1 MTNTIRKNFYDAYRS
16 VPSHQPGGDASV
28 RVGVKSDGNSVKQ
41 CAGADDYGGSVWFRR
56 RICFVTDVQM
66 DGFTF
71 SRREVIERPRNE
83 TEYWLLETVR
93 RQSQQV
99 GIAMPQVAIYQAPD
113 INAFATGA
121 RRDASLVAVSTGL
134 LQNMSRDEAEAV
146 IAHEI
151 SHVANGDMVTMTL
164 IQGVVNTFVI
174 FISRLIAQIAA
185 GFLSGDRDGESNSPG
200 NPMVYFAV
208 SMVLELVFG
217 ILASI
222 ITMWFSRHREFHAD
236 AGSAKLVGR
245 EKMIAALQRLKTS
258 YEPQEAGSMMAFCI
272 NGKSKTF
279 SELFM
284 SHPPLDKRI
293 EALRSGQYLK

>member
-1 MTNTIRKNFYDAYRS
+1 MMRIALFLLTNLAVMVVFGLVLSLTGVQHNSMAGLIIMAGVFGFGGSIVSLLMSKWMALRS
-16 VPSHQPGGDASV
+16 VGG
-28 RVGVKSDGNSVKQ
+28 
-41 CAGADDYGGSVWFRR
+41 
-56 RICFVTDVQM
+56 
-66 DGFTF
+66 
-71 SRREVIERPRNE
+71 EVIEQPRDE
-83 TEYWLLETVR
+83 TERWLLDTVR
-93 RQSQQV
+93 MQSQQA
-99 GIAMPQVAIYQAPD
+99 GIAMPQVAIYHAPD

-121 RRDASLVAVSTGL
+121 RRDSSLVAVSTGL

-151 SHVANGDMVTMTL
+151 SHIANGDMVTMTL
-164 IQGVVNTFVI
+164 VQGVVNTFVI
-174 FISRLIAQIAA
+174 FISRIIAQIVT
-185 GFLSGDRDGESNSPG
+185 GFLSGNRDDGEESGNG
-200 NPMVYFAV
+200 NPLVYMAV

-222 ITMWFSRHREFHAD
+222 ITMWFSRYREFHAD

-258 YEPQEAGSMMAFCI
+258 YEPQEASSMMAFCI
-272 NGKSKTF
+272 NGKSKSL

-293 EALRSGQYLK
+293 EALRSGEYLK

>member
-1 MTNTIRKNFYDAYRS
+1 MMRIALFLMTNLAVMVVFGLVLSLTGIRSSSVMGLMIMAGLFGFGGAFVSLLMSKWMALRS
-16 VPSHQPGGDASV
+16 VGG
-28 RVGVKSDGNSVKQ
+28 
-41 CAGADDYGGSVWFRR
+41 
-56 RICFVTDVQM
+56 
-66 DGFTF
+66 
-71 SRREVIERPRNE
+71 EVIEQPRND
-83 TEYWLLETVR
+83 TERWLMNVVS
-93 RQSQQV
+93 RQSQQA
-99 GIAMPQVAIYQAPD
+99 GIKMPQVAIYHAPD

-134 LQNMSRDEAEAV
+134 LQSMSQDEAEAV

-151 SHVANGDMVTMTL
+151 SHISNGDMVTMTL
-164 IQGVVNTFVI
+164 IQGIVNTFVI
-174 FISRLIAQIAA
+174 FISRILAQLAA
-185 GFLSGDRDGESNSPG
+185 GFMSGDREGENNSNG
-200 NPMVYFAV
+200 NPLVYFAV

-217 ILASI
+217 IVASI
-222 ITMWFSRHREFHAD
+222 ITMWFSRHREFYAD

-258 YEPQEAGSMMAFCI
+258 HEPQEAGSMMALCI

-293 EALRSGQYLK
+293 EALRSGEYIK

>member
-1 MTNTIRKNFYDAYRS
+1 MMRIALFLLTNLAVMLVFGLVLSLTGIQSSSVQGLMIMAGLFGFGGAFVSLLMSKWMALRS
-16 VPSHQPGGDASV
+16 VGG
-28 RVGVKSDGNSVKQ
+28 
-41 CAGADDYGGSVWFRR
+41 
-56 RICFVTDVQM
+56 
-66 DGFTF
+66 
-71 SRREVIERPRNE
+71 EVIEQPRNE
-83 TEYWLLETVR
+83 TERWLLDTVR
-93 RQSQQV
+93 RQSQQA

-164 IQGVVNTFVI
+164 IQGIVNTFVI
-174 FISRLIAQIAA
+174 FISRLIAQVAA
-185 GFLSGDRDGESNSPG
+185 GFLSGDRDNESSSAG

-258 YEPQEAGSMMAFCI
+258 YEPQEAGNMMAFCI
-272 NGKSKTF
+272 NGKSKTC

>member
-1 MTNTIRKNFYDAYRS
+1 MMRIALFLLTNLAVMFVFGIILSLTGIRGSSAQGLLIMAALFGFGGAFVSLLMSKWMALKS
-16 VPSHQPGGDASV
+16 VGG
-28 RVGVKSDGNSVKQ
+28 
-41 CAGADDYGGSVWFRR
+41 
-56 RICFVTDVQM
+56 
-66 DGFTF
+66 
-71 SRREVIERPRNE
+71 EVIEHPRNE
-83 TEYWLLETVR
+83 MEQWLVNTVS

-99 GIAMPQVAIYQAPD
+99 GIKMPQVAIYHAPD

-134 LQNMSRDEAEAV
+134 LENMSRDEAEAV

-164 IQGVVNTFVI
+164 LQGVVNTFVI
-174 FISRLIAQIAA
+174 FISRILAQVAA
-185 GFLSGDRDGESNSPG
+185 GFMSNNNDSESESSNG

-208 SMVLELVFG
+208 SMVLEIVFG

-222 ITMWFSRHREFHAD
+222 ITMWFSRYREFHAD

-258 YEPQEAGSMMAFCI
+258 YEPQEEGRLMAFCI
-272 NGKSKTF
+272 NGRGKAF
-279 SELFM
+279 SELFL

>member
-1 MTNTIRKNFYDAYRS
+1 MMRIALFLLTNLAVMVVFGIVLSLTGIQSSSAAGLMIMAGLFGFGGAFVSLLMSKSMALRS
-16 VPSHQPGGDASV
+16 VGG
-28 RVGVKSDGNSVKQ
+28 
-41 CAGADDYGGSVWFRR
+41 
-56 RICFVTDVQM
+56 
-66 DGFTF
+66 
-71 SRREVIERPRNE
+71 EVIEQPRNE
-83 TEYWLLETVR
+83 TERWLLTTVR
-93 RQSQQV
+93 QQAQQAN
-99 GIAMPQVAIYQAPD
+99 IAMPQVALYHAPD

-134 LQNMSRDEAEAV
+134 LQNMNRDEAEAV

-151 SHVANGDMVTMTL
+151 SHIANGDMVTMTL

-174 FISRLIAQIAA
+174 FVSRILAQLAA
-185 GFLSGDRDGESNSPG
+185 GFMSSDRDEGESGNG
-200 NPMVYFAV
+200 NPLVYFVV

-217 ILASI
+217 VLASI
-222 ITMWFSRHREFHAD
+222 ITLWFSRHREFHAD

-258 YEPQEAGSMMAFCI
+258 HEPQEASSMMAFCI
-272 NGKSKTF
+272 NGRNKTF

-293 EALRSGQYLK
+293 EALRSGAYLK

>member
-1 MTNTIRKNFYDAYRS
+1 MMRIALFLLTNLAVMVVFGLVLSLTGIRSSSVMGLMIMAGLFGFGGAFVSLMMSKWMALRS
-16 VPSHQPGGDASV
+16 VGG
-28 RVGVKSDGNSVKQ
+28 
-41 CAGADDYGGSVWFRR
+41 
-56 RICFVTDVQM
+56 
-66 DGFTF
+66 
-71 SRREVIERPRNE
+71 EVIEQPRNE
-83 TEYWLLETVR
+83 TERWLMNVVS
-93 RQSQQV
+93 RQSQQA
-99 GIAMPQVAIYQAPD
+99 GIKMPQVAIYHAPD

-134 LQNMSRDEAEAV
+134 LQSMSQDEAEAV

-151 SHVANGDMVTMTL
+151 SHISNGDMVTMTL
-164 IQGVVNTFVI
+164 IQGIVNTFVI
-174 FISRLIAQIAA
+174 FISRILAQIAA
-185 GFLSGDRDGESNSPG
+185 GFMSGDREGENNSNG
-200 NPMVYFAV
+200 NPLVYFAV

-217 ILASI
+217 IVASI
-222 ITMWFSRHREFHAD
+222 ITMWFSRHREFYAD

-258 YEPQEAGSMMAFCI
+258 HEPQEAGSMMALCI

-293 EALRSGQYLK
+293 EALRSGEYIK

>member
-1 MTNTIRKNFYDAYRS
+1 MMRIALFLLTNLGVMLVFGLILSLTGIQSSSVQGLMIMAGLFGFGGAFVSLLMSKWMALRS
-16 VPSHQPGGDASV
+16 VGG
-28 RVGVKSDGNSVKQ
+28 
-41 CAGADDYGGSVWFRR
+41 
-56 RICFVTDVQM
+56 
-66 DGFTF
+66 
-71 SRREVIERPRNE
+71 EVIEQPRNE
-83 TEYWLLETVR
+83 TERWLMETVG
-93 RQSQQV
+93 RQAQQA
-99 GIAMPQVAIYQAPD
+99 GIAMPQVAIYHAPD

-146 IAHEI
+146 LAHEV
-151 SHVANGDMVTMTL
+151 SHIASGDMVTMTL

-174 FISRLIAQIAA
+174 FISRIIAQVAS
-185 GFLSGDRDGESNSPG
+185 GFLSGNRDEGESNG
-200 NPMVYFAV
+200 NPMVYFAI

-236 AGSAKLVGR
+236 AGAARLVGR

-258 YEPQEAGSMMAFCI
+258 YEPQEASSMMAFCI
-272 NGKSKTF
+272 NGKNKSF
-279 SELFM
+279 SEMFM

-293 EALRSGQYLK
+293 EALRSGEYLK

>member
-1 MTNTIRKNFYDAYRS
+1 MMRIALFLITNLAVMLVFGLILSLTGIQSSSVQGLMIMAGLFGFGGAFVSLLMSKWMALRS
-16 VPSHQPGGDASV
+16 VGG
-28 RVGVKSDGNSVKQ
+28 
-41 CAGADDYGGSVWFRR
+41 
-56 RICFVTDVQM
+56 
-66 DGFTF
+66 
-71 SRREVIERPRNE
+71 EVIEQPRNE
-83 TEYWLLETVR
+83 TERWLLETVR
-93 RQSQQV
+93 SQSQQV
-99 GIAMPQVAIYQAPD
+99 GIVMPQVAIYHAPD

-164 IQGVVNTFVI
+164 IQGIVNTFVI
-174 FISRLIAQIAA
+174 FISRILAQLAS
-185 GFLSGDRDGESNSPG
+185 GFLSGNRDEGESSNG
-200 NPMVYFAV
+200 NPMIYFAV
-208 SMVLELVFG
+208 ATVLELVFG

-222 ITMWFSRHREFHAD
+222 ITMWFSRYREFHAD

-258 YEPQEAGSMMAFCI
+258 YEPQEEGSIMAFCI
-272 NGKSKTF
+272 NGKSKSF

-293 EALRSGQYLK
+293 EALRSGAYLK

>member
-1 MTNTIRKNFYDAYRS
+1 MMRIALFLLTNLAVMLVFGLVLSLTGIQSSSVTGLMIMAGLFGFGGAFVSLLMSKWMALRS
-16 VPSHQPGGDASV
+16 VGG
-28 RVGVKSDGNSVKQ
+28 Q
-41 CAGADDYGGSVWFRR
+41 
-56 RICFVTDVQM
+56 
-66 DGFTF
+66 
-71 SRREVIERPRNE
+71 VIEQPRNE
-83 TEYWLLETVR
+83 TERWLMETVR
-93 RQSQQV
+93 RQSQQA
-99 GIAMPQVAIYQAPD
+99 GIVMPQVAIYQAPD

-174 FISRLIAQIAA
+174 FVSRILAQLAS
-185 GFLSGDRDGESNSPG
+185 GFLSSNRDEGESSGG
-200 NPMVYFAV
+200 NPMIYFAV

-217 ILASI
+217 VLASI
-222 ITMWFSRHREFHAD
+222 ITLWFSRHREFHAD
-236 AGSAKLVGR
+236 AGSARLVGR

-258 YEPQEAGSMMAFCI
+258 YEPQEEGGMLAFCI
-272 NGKSKTF
+272 NGKSKGF

-293 EALRSGQYLK
+293 EALRSGAYLK

>member
-1 MTNTIRKNFYDAYRS
+1 MMRIALFLLTNLAVMFVFGIILSLTGIRGSSAQGLLIMAALFGFGGAFVSLLMSKWMALKS
-16 VPSHQPGGDASV
+16 VGG
-28 RVGVKSDGNSVKQ
+28 
-41 CAGADDYGGSVWFRR
+41 
-56 RICFVTDVQM
+56 
-66 DGFTF
+66 
-71 SRREVIERPRNE
+71 EVIEHPRNE
-83 TEYWLLETVR
+83 MEQWLVNTVS

-99 GIAMPQVAIYQAPD
+99 GIKMPQVAIYHAPD

-134 LQNMSRDEAEAV
+134 LENMSRDEAEAV

-164 IQGVVNTFVI
+164 LQGVVNTFVI
-174 FISRLIAQIAA
+174 FISRILAQVAA
-185 GFLSGDRDGESNSPG
+185 GFMSNNNDSESESSNG

-208 SMVLELVFG
+208 SMVLEIVFG

-222 ITMWFSRHREFHAD
+222 ITMWFSRYREFHAD

-258 YEPQEAGSMMAFCI
+258 YEPQEEGRLMAFCI
-272 NGKSKTF
+272 NGRGKAF
-279 SELFM
+279 SELFL

-293 EALRSGQYLK
+293 EALRSGEYLK

>member
-1 MTNTIRKNFYDAYRS
+1 MMRIALFLLTNLGVMLVFGLILSLTGIQSSSVQGLMIMAGLFGFGGAFVSLLMSKWMALRS
-16 VPSHQPGGDASV
+16 VGG
-28 RVGVKSDGNSVKQ
+28 
-41 CAGADDYGGSVWFRR
+41 
-56 RICFVTDVQM
+56 
-66 DGFTF
+66 
-71 SRREVIERPRNE
+71 EVIEQPRNE
-83 TEYWLLETVR
+83 TERWLIQTIA
-93 RQSQQV
+93 QQAQQA
-99 GIAMPQVAIYQAPD
+99 GIAMPQVAIYHAPD

-121 RRDASLVAVSTGL
+121 RRNASLVAVSTGL

-146 IAHEI
+146 LAHEI
-151 SHVANGDMVTMTL
+151 SHIANGDMVTMTL
-164 IQGVVNTFVI
+164 IQGIVNTFVI
-174 FISRLIAQIAA
+174 FISRIIAQIAA
-185 GFLSGDRDGESNSPG
+185 GFMSGDRDEGESNNG
-200 NPMVYFAV
+200 NPLVYFAV

-217 ILASI
+217 IIASI

-258 YEPQEAGSMMAFCI
+258 YEPQEASTMMAFCI
-272 NGKSKTF
+272 NGKSKSL

>member
-1 MTNTIRKNFYDAYRS
+1 MMRIALFLLTNLGVMLVFGLILSLTGIQSSSVQGLMIMAGLFGFGGAFVSLLMSKWMALRS
-16 VPSHQPGGDASV
+16 VGG
-28 RVGVKSDGNSVKQ
+28 
-41 CAGADDYGGSVWFRR
+41 
-56 RICFVTDVQM
+56 
-66 DGFTF
+66 
-71 SRREVIERPRNE
+71 EVIEQPRNE
-83 TEYWLLETVR
+83 TERWLMQTIA
-93 RQSQQV
+93 QQAQQA
-99 GIAMPQVAIYQAPD
+99 GIVMPQVAIYHAPD

-146 IAHEI
+146 LAHEI
-151 SHVANGDMVTMTL
+151 SHIANGDMVTMTL

-174 FISRLIAQIAA
+174 FISRILAQVAA
-185 GFLSGDRDGESNSPG
+185 GFLSGNRDEGEGNNG

-217 ILASI
+217 IVASI
-222 ITMWFSRHREFHAD
+222 ITMWFSRHREYHAD
-236 AGSAKLVGR
+236 AGSARLVGR

-258 YEPQEAGSMMAFCI
+258 YEPQEASTMMAFCI
-272 NGKSKTF
+272 NGKSKSL

>member
-1 MTNTIRKNFYDAYRS
+1 MMRIGLFLITNLAVMLIFGLVLSLTGIQSSSVQGLMIMAGLFGFGGSFVSLLMSKWMALRS
-16 VPSHQPGGDASV
+16 VGG
-28 RVGVKSDGNSVKQ
+28 
-41 CAGADDYGGSVWFRR
+41 
-56 RICFVTDVQM
+56 
-66 DGFTF
+66 
-71 SRREVIERPRNE
+71 EVIEQPRNE
-83 TEYWLLETVR
+83 TERWLLETVR
-93 RQSQQV
+93 RQSQQA
-99 GIAMPQVAIYQAPD
+99 GIAMPQVAIYHAPD

-134 LQNMSRDEAEAV
+134 LQSMSQDEAEAV

-164 IQGVVNTFVI
+164 IQGIVNTFVI
-174 FISRLIAQIAA
+174 FISRLIAQVAS
-185 GFLSGDRDGESNSPG
+185 GFLSGNRDGEESNGG
-200 NPMVYFAV
+200 NPMIYFAV
-208 SMVLELVFG
+208 ATVLELVFG

-222 ITMWFSRHREFHAD
+222 ITMWFSRHREFYAD

-258 YEPQEAGSMMAFCI
+258 HEPQEAGSMMAFCI
-272 NGKSKTF
+272 NGKSKSF

>member
-1 MTNTIRKNFYDAYRS
+1 MSKWMALKS
-16 VPSHQPGGDASV
+16 VGG
-28 RVGVKSDGNSVKQ
+28 
-41 CAGADDYGGSVWFRR
+41 
-56 RICFVTDVQM
+56 
-66 DGFTF
+66 
-71 SRREVIERPRNE
+71 EVIEQPRNDME
-83 TEYWLLETVR
+83 QWLMNTVA
-93 RQSQQV
+93 QQAKQA
-99 GIAMPQVAIYQAPD
+99 GIAMPQVAIYHAPD

-151 SHVANGDMVTMTL
+151 SHIANGDMVTMTL

-174 FISRLIAQIAA
+174 FISRILAQIAA
-185 GFLSGDRDGESNSPG
+185 GFMGGNRDEGEESNG
-200 NPMVYFAV
+200 NPLIYFAV

-258 YEPQEAGSMMAFCI
+258 YEPQEANSMMAFCI
-272 NGKSKTF
+272 NGKSKSL

-293 EALRSGQYLK
+293 EALRSGEYLK